1 MSMDPDFMTRYLR
14 EDTDADP
21 ASSRRI
27 DDELSIAPPWLPE
40 TPGLPPTPNIDDVD
54 AAAVFAASTRNG
66 HTNGDH
72 YPGGSGTESVWP
84 QAYPRAE
91 VRSDVPPTGVYADAE
106 SEHRGSQA
114 PSVEFAPEP
123 PQYHHAPETNG
134 VNRFDDHDVAVAV
147 RPTGAGGAVSA
158 FAPSTAA
165 PAHLRAED
173 VVRVRK
179 VPPEMGWRKTVYVAS
194 GHTINLG
201 AGPAEQR
208 LRDEIALIRGNI
220 PGNYQIGVVCARGGV
235 GKTRTAAGLGTA
247 YASHRKEPVI
257 AIDAN
262 PTYGGLG
269 RLVDPTATASIREF
283 LADTSVVSYP
293 RARHYTGQNKQG
305 LEVLGA
311 NQNVANPLHLSPQLF
326 AAILART
333 RRFYQ
338 LAIIDCG
345 PEIEHPVMEAVLT
358 SVDAL
363 VIVGTLNYDGAIAA
377 ETTIN
382 WLAAR
387 SDLQDLLPR
396 SALVLNDAYHSAD
409 TALLTKVRETMG
421 RRVGGVTTIP
431 WDAHLR
437 DGAALDFDALARQ
450 TRLAYLELAAWLAQG
465 FSSAKWGM
473 A

>member
-1 MSMDPDFMTRYLR
+1 MVPTTPTPGDDAPAAELVRPDAYSPPDFPGHRSAAPP
-14 EDTDADP
+14 TDAE
-21 ASSRRI
+21 AEVGS
-27 DDELSIAPPWLPE
+27 
-40 TPGLPPTPNIDDVD
+40 
-54 AAAVFAASTRNG
+54 RNG
-66 HTNGDH
+66 HAPWAH
-72 YPGGSGTESVWP
+72 AGSTAQ
-84 QAYPRAE
+84 QA
-91 VRSDVPPTGVYADAE
+91 DPTQYRVDPDADAD
-106 SEHRGSQA
+106 
-114 PSVEFAPEP
+114 
-123 PQYHHAPETNG
+123 
-134 VNRFDDHDVAVAV
+134 NRFDDRDGAAAV
-147 RPTGAGGAVSA
+147 RPQGRESVPSA
-158 FAPSTAA
+158 FAPSAAA

-179 VPPEMGWRKTVYVAS
+179 IPPEMGWRKAVYVGS

-220 PGNYQIGVVCARGGV
+220 PGNYQIGVLCARGGV

-247 YASHRKEPVI
+247 YARHRKEPVI

-269 RLVDPTATASIREF
+269 RLIDPTASASIREF
-283 LADTSVVSYP
+283 LADASVVSYP

-326 AAILART
+326 AAVLART

-345 PEIEHPVMEAVLT
+345 PEIEHPVMEAILK

-363 VIVGTLNYDGAIAA
+363 VIVGTMNYDGAIAA

-387 SDLQDLLPR
+387 SDLQDLLNR
-396 SALVLNDAYHSAD
+396 SALVLNDAYNSAD
-409 TALLTKVRETMG
+409 KQLLTKVRETMG

-431 WDAHLR
+431 WDPHLR
-437 DGAALDFDALARQ
+437 DGAELDFDALHNR